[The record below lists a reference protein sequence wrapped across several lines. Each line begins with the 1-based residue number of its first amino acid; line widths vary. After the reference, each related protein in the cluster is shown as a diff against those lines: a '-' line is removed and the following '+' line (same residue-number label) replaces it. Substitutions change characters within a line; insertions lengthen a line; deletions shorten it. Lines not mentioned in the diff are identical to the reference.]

1 MVKRKLKHGS
11 SNCLSR
17 LVHWLRYLMMMM
29 MMMMMTIMT
38 LMTSMMRTMVMVI
51 EMEMVLV
58 MVMVVLMMMVM
69 VIGVVMA
76 AAVTV
81 HVRLIVTDKQFFSD
95 TEARG
100 FNQCYPL
107 RFHPDAALC
116 SICVLIPSS
125 AL

>member
-1 MVKRKLKHGS
+1 MAKRKLKHGS

-17 LVHWLRYLMMMM
+17 LMHDEDEVMTMM
-29 MMMMMTIMT
+29 
-38 LMTSMMRTMVMVI
+38 MVI

-69 VIGVVMA
+69 VIGMVMA